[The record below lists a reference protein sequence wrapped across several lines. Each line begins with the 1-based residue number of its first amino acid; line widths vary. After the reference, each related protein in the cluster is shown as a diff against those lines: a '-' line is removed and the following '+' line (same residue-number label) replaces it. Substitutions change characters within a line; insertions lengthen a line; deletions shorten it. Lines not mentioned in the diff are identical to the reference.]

1 MNRSKNTPDG
11 VRVRVPA
18 TSANLGPGFDCLGIA
33 LDLWNAATFIPEEQP
48 GVRLEIQGEGEQILP
63 RDEKNQIALAFLRLC
78 QATGKAPP
86 PGLTIRCENS
96 IPLSSGL
103 GSSSAAIMTGLL
115 GANLLTGEPLSTC
128 ELLDLANAIEGHPD
142 NVAPALLG
150 GLVIAIQKPVE
161 NQGLTREEVFP
172 EDLDL
177 PGQSTAGRQ
186 SRRRTIPP
194 ITHTVVARKIP
205 TPPLTAAI
213 AVPALH
219 LPTREARRALP
230 TFVPMQDAVFNVG
243 RTALVVEALRSGDL
257 ELLRDAMEDRL
268 HQPYRNR
275 LMPGAENA
283 IAAARIAGAA
293 AAISGAG
300 PSVIAFAHPST
311 ASQVASLMVEAFRGS
326 GIDARE
332 MVVSISAEGS
342 RS

>member
-1 MNRSKNTPDG
+1 
-11 VRVRVPA
+11 
-18 TSANLGPGFDCLGIA
+18 
-33 LDLWNAATFIPEEQP
+33 
-48 GVRLEIQGEGEQILP
+48 
-63 RDEKNQIALAFLRLC
+63 
-78 QATGKAPP
+78 
-86 PGLTIRCENS
+86 
-96 IPLSSGL
+96 
-103 GSSSAAIMTGLL
+103 
-115 GANLLTGEPLSTC
+115 
-128 ELLDLANAIEGHPD
+128 
-142 NVAPALLG
+142 
-150 GLVIAIQKPVE
+150 
-161 NQGLTREEVFP
+161 
-172 EDLDL
+172 
-177 PGQSTAGRQ
+177 
-186 SRRRTIPP
+186 
-194 ITHTVVARKIP
+194 
-205 TPPLTAAI
+205 
-213 AVPALH
+213 
-219 LPTREARRALP
+219 
-230 TFVPMQDAVFNVG
+230 MQDAVFNVG